1 MILDTLK
8 AILAVFV
15 LAVVQ
20 LSAMPQLIPG
30 SVTPDLL
37 VILVVAIALARGA
50 EAAAL
55 TGFAAGVLLD
65 AMLVGRLGLTSLL
78 YMAAGLWVAYRVEPS
93 DSVVVSLHSHS
104 PMPRPA
110 VQLLYVV
117 VATTIV
123 QVGLAAAHVL
133 LGDGY
138 PVSFELFNVIIP
150 TIVET
155 AVLALVLLPL
165 LRRIFPYRT
174 RADGYPIA
182 A

>member
-8 AILAVFV
+8 AIVAVFV
-15 LAVVQ
+15 LAVLQ

-37 VILVVAIALARGA
+37 VILVVTIALTRGA

-93 DSVVVSLHSHS
+93 DSVVVSPHS

-117 VATTIV
+117 V
-123 QVGLAAAHVL
+123 
-133 LGDGY
+133 GDGHR
-138 PVSFELFNVIIP
+138 PGRPGRSP
-150 TIVET
+150 TCCWAT
-155 AVLALVLLPL
+155 D
-165 LRRIFPYRT
+165 T
-174 RADGYPIA
+174 RSASSCST
-182 A
+182 

>member
-1 MILDTLK
+1 M
-8 AILAVFV
+8 AVFV
-15 LAVVQ
+15 LAVLQ

-37 VILVVAIALARGA
+37 VILVVTIALTRGA

-93 DSVVVSLHSHS
+93 DSVVVSPLS

-117 VATTIV
+117 VATVDPVAGKVATSYIGGGSGRPQRNSRPAV
-123 QVGLAAAHVL
+123 
-133 LGDGY
+133 DG
-138 PVSFELFNVIIP
+138 
-150 TIVET
+150 
-155 AVLALVLLPL
+155 
-165 LRRIFPYRT
+165 
-174 RADGYPIA
+174 
-182 A
+182 